1 MGGGSSDCRHSRLFK
16 TGLAHALNFGEYVKA
31 LYPKPLK
38 PGDKIGF
45 FSPSSPATYFA
56 PNRFERAK
64 KFLISKGFE
73 LVAGSLTG
81 KSDGYRSGSILERA
95 QELNELIRNP
105 EVRCVISTIGGNNSN
120 ALLPYIDY
128 VTLAKDPK
136 IVIGYSDV
144 TALLLGIYAKT
155 GLITFYGPALVAS
168 FGEMPSLVDETYTSF
183 SDLLF
188 GKYAPTYHYQMPH
201 SWTDIKV
208 NWQTQ
213 NSAKPVY
220 ENRWE
225 FLGSGVISGRLIGGN
240 LNTMAGIWGSEYMP
254 EINKGDILLIE
265 DSLKGIETVERSF
278 SHLKLCGIFEKVAAV
293 VLGKH
298 ELFDNKGTNRRPLDV
313 LKEVLNGQPLPILN
327 GFDSCHTHPMLTVPL
342 GVEAEINF
350 DTKTFGLTSPWLKRL

>member
-1 MGGGSSDCRHSRLFK
+1 METLCPR
-16 TGLAHALNFGEYVKA
+16 
-31 LYPKPLK
+31 PLE
-38 PGDKIGF
+38 PGDNIGF

-64 KFLISKGFE
+64 AFLVDKGFE
-73 LVAGSLTG
+73 LVAGSLTE

-105 EVRCVISTIGGNNSN
+105 EVRCVISTIGGSNSN

-128 VTLAKDPK
+128 KALVKDPK
-136 IVIGYSDV
+136 IIVGYSDV
-144 TALLLGIYAKT
+144 TALLLGMYAKT

-168 FGEMPSLVDETYTSF
+168 FGEMPPLVDETYTSF
-183 SDLLF
+183 SDILF
-188 GKYAPTYHYQMPH
+188 GKHMPNYQYQMPH
-201 SWTDIKV
+201 SWTDVRI

-213 NSAKPVY
+213 TSAKPVY

-225 FLGSGVISGRLIGGN
+225 FLGSGVVSGRIIGGN
-240 LNTMAGIWGSEYMP
+240 LNTMAGTWGSEYMP
-254 EINKGDILLIE
+254 EINEGDILLIE

-278 SHLKLCGIFEKVAAV
+278 SHLKLCGIFDKVSAV

-298 ELFDNKGTNRRPLDV
+298 ELFDDKGTNRSPLDV
-313 LKEVLNGQPLPILN
+313 LREVLNGQSLPVLN

-342 GVEAEINF
+342 GVRAEINF
-350 DTKTFGLTSPWLKRL
+350 DAKTFRLTSSWLKRL